1 MYSSILIYGKNTTNN
16 CDLIYGFVCSL
27 WFDYYH
33 SKGWIFVYFE
43 AWISQF
49 FYGFGLEVVG
59 FIMTGACSNC
69 VV

>member
-1 MYSSILIYGKNTTNN
+1 MVLFVLYGLIIIIVRVEFLFILRLELVN
-16 CDLIYGFVCSL
+16 
-27 WFDYYH
+27 
-33 SKGWIFVYFE
+33 
-43 AWISQF
+43 F